1 LLLALNSVQSFILYT
16 IDTSRKATNTS
27 LLKISAIQPERL
39 TPEEHNDTTINR
51 KQELDQLHILGI
63 AGSMR
68 QGSYSTQVLKM
79 VLEEAKKYKTD
90 TQILDLRQVNLPLY
104 DPDNTALLVKHSAS
118 NESNNSNNDVEI
130 VSNALRWADSIILS
144 SPDYHGSMSGAMKNF
159 LDYFWKEF
167 AGKTF
172 GYIVASHEKGLTVA
186 DQMRTA
192 IRQCYGWSMPYNI
205 SINGEK
211 DFDSKR
217 EIVNSAWVKR
227 IKILARDL
235 SVYGKL
241 IRNQFMTDVANKDVA
256 ETYAAN
262 YREYY
267 N

>member
-1 LLLALNSVQSFILYT
+1 MINKDSRSIKQQLDN
-16 IDTSRKATNTS
+16 ID
-27 LLKISAIQPERL
+27 IV
-39 TPEEHNDTTINR
+39 TTNR
-51 KQELDQLHILGI
+51 KEQQQLVQLHILGI

-68 QGSYSTQVLKM
+68 QGSCSTQVLKM

-90 TQILDLRQVNLPLY
+90 TQILELRQVNLPIY
-104 DPDNTALLVKHSAS
+104 DPSAS
-118 NESNNSNNDVEI
+118 NKSSSNNDIEM
-130 VSNALRWADSIILS
+130 VSNALKWADSIILS

-159 LDYFWKEF
+159 LDYFWEEF

-172 GYIVASHEKGLTVA
+172 GYIVASHEKGLTAV

-211 DFDSKR
+211 DFNSKR
-217 EIVNSAWVKR
+217 AIVNSVLMNR

-241 IRNQFMTDVANKDVA
+241 IRNQFLMDIANKEVP
-256 ETYAAN
+256 ETYAAH
-262 YREYY
+262 YRDYY

>member
-1 LLLALNSVQSFILYT
+1 MRSKDSQLTKQQLEDID
-16 IDTSRKATNTS
+16 IDTV
-27 LLKISAIQPERL
+27 
-39 TPEEHNDTTINR
+39 TINR
-51 KQELDQLHILGI
+51 IEQQFAQLHILGI

-90 TQILDLRQVNLPLY
+90 TQILELRQVNLPIY
-104 DPDNTALLVKHSAS
+104 DPSGS
-118 NESNNSNNDVEI
+118 NESNNNSNNNIEK
-130 VSNALRWADSIILS
+130 VSNVLKWADSMILS

-159 LDYFWKEF
+159 LDYFWEEF

-211 DFDSKR
+211 DFNSNR
-217 EIVNSAWVKR
+217 EIVNSALIDR

-241 IRNQFMTDVANKDVA
+241 IRNQFLIDVANKGVS
-256 ETYAAN
+256 ETYAAH
-262 YREYY
+262 YRDYY

>member
-1 LLLALNSVQSFILYT
+1 MTNKDLQSTKRQLEN
-16 IDTSRKATNTS
+16 IDTV
-27 LLKISAIQPERL
+27 
-39 TPEEHNDTTINR
+39 TTNR
-51 KQELDQLHILGI
+51 KELRQQLTRLHILGI

-68 QGSYSTQVLKM
+68 QGSYGTQVLKM
-79 VLEEAKKYKTD
+79 VLQESKKYKTD
-90 TQILDLRQVNLPLY
+90 TQILELRQVNLPIY
-104 DPDNTALLVKHSAS
+104 DPSAS
-118 NESNNSNNDVEI
+118 YESDNNNNMERVG
-130 VSNALRWADSIILS
+130 NALKWADSIILS

-159 LDYFWKEF
+159 LDYFWEEF

-172 GYIVASHEKGLTVA
+172 GYIVASHEKGLTVV

-211 DFDSKR
+211 DFNSKK
-217 EIVNSAWVKR
+217 EIINSALINR

-241 IRNQFMTDVANKDVA
+241 IRNQFLIDVTNKEVS
-256 ETYAAN
+256 ETYAAH
-262 YREYY
+262 YKDYY

>member
-1 LLLALNSVQSFILYT
+1 MINKDSRSIKQQLDN
-16 IDTSRKATNTS
+16 ID
-27 LLKISAIQPERL
+27 IV
-39 TPEEHNDTTINR
+39 TTNR
-51 KQELDQLHILGI
+51 KEQQQLVQLHILGI

-68 QGSYSTQVLKM
+68 QGSCSTQVLKM

-90 TQILDLRQVNLPLY
+90 TQILELRQVNLPIY
-104 DPDNTALLVKHSAS
+104 DPSAS
-118 NESNNSNNDVEI
+118 NKSSSNNDIEM
-130 VSNALRWADSIILS
+130 VSKALKWADSIILS

-159 LDYFWKEF
+159 LDYFWEEF

-172 GYIVASHEKGLTVA
+172 GYIVASHEKGLTAV

-211 DFDSKR
+211 DFNSKR
-217 EIVNSAWVKR
+217 AIVNSVLMNR

-241 IRNQFMTDVANKDVA
+241 IRNQFLIDVANKEVP
-256 ETYAAN
+256 ETYAAH
-262 YREYY
+262 YRDYY